1 MFVRR
6 QGTALILLAALSLP
20 EVSSRAEEA
29 NGQGGLYRGPGRSP
43 TRGELLAL
51 LAGGSLGPPGTP
63 PDFEC
68 AWRTLAADFAAA
80 LQPWRP
86 PAAAAAVRAAL
97 GGVEGGAAMAAHV
110 VDHEGGQ
117 GALYYAAEVGVLACT
132 CAAAS

>member
-1 MFVRR
+1 MFARR

-20 EVSSRAEEA
+20 EVSSRAEA

-86 PAAAAAVRAAL
+86 PAAQRPPSVVSRRDVASMVWYGTRAAL
-97 GGVEGGAAMAAHV
+97 FIRGRISTDRPPCVSRAV
-110 VDHEGGQ
+110 
-117 GALYYAAEVGVLACT
+117 ALILG
-132 CAAAS
+132 